1 MHKTAPLI
9 YLYLYLGDNYD
20 GPGWYIR
27 VISESSSEAEQPIRV
42 SNEAALSLAQAFE
55 EAISSTY
62 VELHPPVMPGAI
74 VSAGN
79 QRLYDTLQEQ
89 LIEAEAKA
97 ARIAILRQRL
107 ASLSDQTQPER
118 NQNGEH

>member
-1 MHKTAPLI
+1 MNKTAPLI

-27 VISESSSEAEQPIRV
+27 VISESSSETERPVHI
-42 SNEAALSLAQAFE
+42 SNDVALSLAQAFE
-55 EAISSTY
+55 TALSSTHNA
-62 VELHPPVMPGAI
+62 LHPPTMTCAI
-74 VSAGN
+74 VSDGN

-89 LIEAEAKA
+89 LAEAEAKA

-118 NQNGEH
+118 NENGEH